1 MSSRLGII
9 LVKPTYLDTFKEQY
23 LKYKFGCNYGLVSLS
38 YFGDSELKANTLL
51 TEFSVRDDDKGKRL
65 TAIINGSPKL
75 FDSDIFDLCDPYK
88 YKYVDRRD
96 NLTQLKEKT
105 ISNLLN
111 DWAEEYK
118 PDIDKHPVFKQFY
131 EQVVSTLDTL
141 KSHNNYLIIIGIR

>member
-1 MSSRLGII
+1 MSDRLGII

-23 LKYKFGCNYGLVSLS
+23 LKYKFSCNYGLVSLS
-38 YFGDSELKANTLL
+38 YFGNSELKANTLL
-51 TEFSVRDDDKGKRL
+51 TEFSVRYDDKGKRL

-75 FDSDIFDLCDPYK
+75 FDSDIFDLCDPK
-88 YKYVDRRD
+88 YDVDRRD
-96 NLTQLKEKT
+96 NLAQLKEKT

-141 KSHNNYLIIIGIR
+141 RSHNNYLIIIGIR